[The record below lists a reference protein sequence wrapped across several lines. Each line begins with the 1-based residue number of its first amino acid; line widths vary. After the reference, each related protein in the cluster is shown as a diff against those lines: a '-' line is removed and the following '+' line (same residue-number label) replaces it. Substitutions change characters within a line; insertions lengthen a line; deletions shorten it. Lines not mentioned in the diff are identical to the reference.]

1 MATRWNKRGDLF
13 RKMRIGVD
21 VGGTFTDVILV
32 DDRAGTFHYTKV
44 PTTPGNLAEGVIAG
58 MEKILQLAGTS
69 MDQLDYLVHGSTIG
83 TNALLERKG
92 AKVGLITTE
101 GFIDVL
107 EIRRVERPREGL
119 YDFSVDHP
127 PPLVPRYLRKGVRER
142 VNSKGKVLIP
152 LDEGAVTEAVDFF
165 KREGVE
171 SIAICLLFSFLNPAY
186 ERRVAEICRERF
198 PEVHLSLSSE
208 VCPEFREYERTSTT
222 VINAY
227 LFPVNQ
233 RYVESLV
240 SRLDEQYG
248 RLDLRIMQASGGSMT
263 AEVAKRNAVHM
274 VNSGPAGG
282 AMAGA
287 FISRITGRNLVVG
300 VDMGGTSF
308 DICLID
314 GGTPKTSTDVM
325 VGGFPIKIPMIDI
338 HTIGAGGGS
347 IAWGDEGGVL
357 NVGPQSSGA
366 MPGPACYGRGGT
378 LPSVT
383 DANLLLGRLNPDYF
397 LGGELKLY
405 PEKAHQAVKE
415 HVADITGL
423 SVEEAA
429 RGIIRIVNA
438 NMVKGI
444 ASTSVEKGY
453 DVREFALVAFGGAG
467 PLHAAELAQELGT
480 SEVIVPS
487 LCGNLSALGLLV
499 SDTQHDYVRTVAKKH
514 QEVDA
519 DFLLSVFRP
528 LEEEGVWQL
537 RREKVKDEN
546 IVLQWSADLRYK
558 GQSYEINTPVQRHN
572 GAIESLQVILDR
584 FHALHQRFY
593 SYCEPHETVELVNLR
608 VRAIGRTAGVR
619 LVPKAR
625 LAGSPSQAIKGRR
638 PVYFEGLGRV
648 EVPIY
653 NRELLHIGQ
662 SFPGPCLVEERIS
675 TTVVTPNSFATVDG
689 FGNLIIS
696 LGRE

>member
-1 MATRWNKRGDLF
+1 
-13 RKMRIGVD
+13 MRIGVD

-58 MEKILQLAGTS
+58 LEKILQLAGTS
-69 MDQLDYLVHGSTIG
+69 MEQLDYLVHGSTIG

-107 EIRRVERPREGL
+107 EIRRVGRPQEGL

-152 LDEGAVTEAVDFF
+152 LDEGTVTEAVDFF
-165 KREGVE
+165 KRDGVK
-171 SIAICLLFSFLNPAY
+171 SIAICLLFSFLNPAH
-186 ERRVAEICRERF
+186 ERRVAEICREMF
-198 PEVHLSLSSE
+198 PEAHLSLSSE
-208 VCPEFREYERTSTT
+208 VSPEFREYERTSTT

-227 LFPVNQ
+227 LLPVSG

-240 SRLDEQYG
+240 SRLTERYG
-248 RLDLRIMQASGGSMT
+248 EVDLRIIQASGGSMT
-263 AEVAKRNAVHM
+263 AAVAKKHAVHM

-282 AMAGA
+282 ALAGA
-287 FISRITGRNLVVG
+287 LVSRITGRKLVIG

-314 GGTPKTSTDVM
+314 GGVPKPSTDTM
-325 VGGFPIKIPMIDI
+325 VGGFPIKVPMIDI

-347 IAWGDEGGVL
+347 ISWVDEGGVL
-357 NVGPQSSGA
+357 NVGPQSAGA
-366 MPGPACYGRGGT
+366 VPGPACYGRGGT
-378 LPSVT
+378 HPTVT

-397 LGGELKLY
+397 LGGELKLL
-405 PEKAHQAVKE
+405 PERAYRALQE
-415 HVADITGL
+415 HVADMVGM

-429 RGIIRIVNA
+429 WGIIRIVNA

-444 ASTSVEKGY
+444 AATSVEKGY

-467 PLHAAELAQELGT
+467 PLHAVELAQELKIR
-480 SEVIVPS
+480 EVIVPP

-499 SDTQHDYVRTVAKKH
+499 ADTQHDYVRTLVKKH
-514 QEVDA
+514 QEISTD
-519 DFLLSVFRP
+519 LILSIFHS
-528 LEEEGVWQL
+528 LEEEGIRQL
-537 RREKVKDEN
+537 RMERVKDEH
-546 IVLQWSADLRYK
+546 ISLLWSADLRYK
-558 GQSYEINTPVQRHN
+558 GQSYEINTPVQRV
-572 GAIESLQVILDR
+572 ESSMESIQAILDR
-584 FHALHQRFY
+584 FHELHQRFY
-593 SYCEPHETVELVNLR
+593 SYSEPQETVEFINLR
-608 VRAIGRTAGVR
+608 VRAIGRTPEVR
-619 LVPKAR
+619 LAPR
-625 LAGSPSQAIKGRR
+625 AGQAGAHSRAIKGKRA
-638 PVYFEGLGRV
+638 VYFEGIGMV

-653 NRELLHIGQ
+653 DRELLHAGHT
-662 SFPGPCLVEERIS
+662 FRGPCLIEERIS
-675 TTVVTPNSFATVDG
+675 ATVMPQGCSASVDQ
-689 FGNLIIS
+689 FGNIIIS
-696 LGRE
+696 LREE